1 MSFGTV
7 LIALVMF
14 IALVGM
20 IICSKKQKSSPA
32 AQPIAIGLLVIV
44 IVCGVAVLYNTGI
57 FGNQTNKFQEY
68 ENRYYAS
75 QGFVIGKFIAGNY
88 AGKKVLVILEPDF
101 QKNPRTEIMTKA
113 IKAGIGGNAD
123 VTPDTIIP
131 AKAPANPEEGM
142 DMPLVEIMTAA
153 DFDTALNKHPEAGV
167 IVSAVGL
174 PRDARKMKLWSKKDR
189 PGVILLNAVDM
200 RGYDGL
206 IKSDM
211 IAGIVAVGP
220 DAKFTEDAPP
230 KDPQE
235 AFNVR
240 YILIDKS
247 NVEKYSNMFQ

>member
-14 IALVGM
+14 VALIGM

-75 QGFVIGKFIAGNY
+75 QGNVIGRFIAANY
-88 AGKKVLVILEPDF
+88 SGKKVLVILEPDY
-101 QKNPRTEIMTKA
+101 QKSPRTEIMTNA
-113 IKAGIGGNAD
+113 IKLGAGAGTEVVAD
-123 VTPDTIIP
+123 TVIP
-131 AKAPANPEEGM
+131 AKAPVNPEEGM

-153 DFDTALNKHPEAGV
+153 DFDAALDKHPDAGV

-174 PRDARKMKLWSKKDR
+174 PRDARKMKLWNKKDR

-200 RGYDGL
+200 RGYDSL

-211 IAGIVAVGP
+211 IAAIVAIGP

-235 AFNVR
+235 AFKVR

-247 NVEKYSNMFQ
+247 NVEQHGGMFQ